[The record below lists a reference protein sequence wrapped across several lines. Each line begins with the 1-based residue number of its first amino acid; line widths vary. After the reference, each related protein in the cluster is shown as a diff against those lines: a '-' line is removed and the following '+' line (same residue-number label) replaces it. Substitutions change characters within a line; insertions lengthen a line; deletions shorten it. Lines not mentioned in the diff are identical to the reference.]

1 MTRCSLIN
9 KSINQ
14 YFLKKWKKR
23 EEESSMLLICLD
35 NVLLLGSLSPDKGKE
50 LDSLI
55 SYVEAT
61 LSLPIN
67 FYQFPRFVNG
77 RWEPFN

>member
-1 MTRCSLIN
+1 
-9 KSINQ
+9 
-14 YFLKKWKKR
+14 
-23 EEESSMLLICLD
+23 MLLICLD